1 MKKSGVKGILIREE
15 EKIKVK
21 VKGKLSEIKQK
32 CGKNTK
38 CNRDGNTQLG
48 YKENLYNIKS
58 NQYEFLLK
66 FIAFIIS

>member
-21 VKGKLSEIKQK
+21 VKEKLSEIKQK

-38 CNRDGNTQLG
+38 YNRDGNTQLG